1 MFNLLGLS
9 APHTTTPQ
17 MLEEALQ
24 KPNLLN
30 WYIVPIFVVVMYIV
44 ANEIKKK
51 NFSAVLGGIAF
62 WLMDVINETWN
73 SVVYASTGQP
83 VWGTTAQGNSAL
95 QILIGYNIEISFM
108 FLILGIVA
116 CKFLKTTA
124 GFEGSGFFDGNKNY
138 LADINNMYYKANI
151 KNSLLSADERK
162 IKTNAILGRILPA
175 IMGAIAAVVVEIL
188 LNACGVLT
196 WEKPWW
202 QPNMPIILFLIGYC
216 PFFFAAYVVHD
227 LPRKGQLIA
236 LAIIFSVAVIFL
248 IITGALGMLG
258 PQLDA
263 SGVWIGKWLR

>member
-1 MFNLLGLS
+1 MLSLLGLG
-9 APHTTTPQ
+9 APNTTTPG

-30 WYIVPIFVVVMYIV
+30 WYIVPIFVIVLYIV
-44 ANEIKKK
+44 SSEIKKK
-51 NFSAVLGGIAF
+51 NYSVVMGAIAF

-73 SVVYASTGQP
+73 SVVYATTGQP

-116 CKFLKTTA
+116 CKFLKTTD
-124 GFEGSGFFDGNKNY
+124 GYEGIKFFDGNKNF
-138 LADINNMYYKANI
+138 LKDSNNMYYMANI
-151 KNSLLSADERK
+151 KNSTLTPSERK

-175 IMGAIAAVVVEIL
+175 VMGAIAAVVVEIL

-202 QPNMPIILFLIGYC
+202 QPEMPIILFIIGYC

-236 LAIIFSVAVIFL
+236 LGIIFSVAVVFL

-258 PQLDA
+258 PQLNS